1 MKNSEGQGSLWN
13 WSLKEQFG
21 ICLQR
26 DFLIG
31 FFNGD
36 LFTVIKVVRGFT
48 GPHISH
54 M

>member
-1 MKNSEGQGSLWN
+1 MEPVLEGTVWYMSAE
-13 WSLKEQFG
+13 SF
-21 ICLQR
+21 
-26 DFLIG
+26 FIG